1 MNYII
6 NLYTL
11 LFGSSQL
18 LMGNDQLFYLLL
30 MFSGLALAS
39 ILWLFC
45 AFFGSLFYKPYR
57 LSIGQHILCGLLT
70 VMVVV
75 TVPTYVSAVY
85 LQPTLA
91 GLIANWRDTLI
102 SNTAWNNKQFIRQY
116 DEIKKMGLED
126 FSNYPAPARGG
137 TLIPLNHTESLIKVG
152 QMNAEATIENFY
164 FNFPL
169 ISKIIGTKPT
179 VSANRVSQDMN
190 DYFKTNKS
198 STYPHE
204 RGIQLAVDQIYKE
217 LEPQIPRIIFLIRL
231 TLALATFIGYALCL
245 GWIAYAALCQ
255 IRIYSA
261 HHSSSS
267 QL

>member
-11 LFGSSQL
+11 LSGTSQL
-18 LMGNDQLFYLLL
+18 LMGNDRLFYLLL

-39 ILWLFC
+39 ILWLLC
-45 AFFGSLFYKPYR
+45 AFFGRLFYKPYR

-70 VMVVV
+70 VIVVV

-126 FSNYPAPARGG
+126 FSSNPPPEQGGSIIPASHA
-137 TLIPLNHTESLIKVG
+137 ESRIKIG
-152 QMNAEATIENFY
+152 QMGADATIENFY

-179 VSANRVSQDMN
+179 VSANRVSQDIN
-190 DYFKTNKS
+190 DYFSAYPGT
-198 STYPHE
+198 TYPHK

-261 HHSSSS
+261 HNSPSS